1 MTHEN
6 TGRTQPQWSGD
17 ASLRRIASRFVKFT
31 QTYIQHFK
39 VARQNVSDKA
49 RAYTTGLVMKA
60 SRKNMERMEEY
71 VPDCEY
77 QSLQQFISDSPWD
90 HEALNAH
97 IASDVNALL
106 GGPENVLAIDESG
119 FAKKGRMSVGVAR
132 QWNGR
137 EGKTDNCQVGVY
149 AALSDGVHAS
159 VVDFRLYLPGEWTED
174 KERCL
179 KAKVPEEKCGFK
191 TKPELAVEMVETA
204 LANGLLFGWVAMDA
218 FYGQVPSCVRD
229 IDRFGLNFVADVH
242 CNQIVYT
249 QDPRPYLPR
258 RKNRQGRKPTRLQVR
273 TEGIRVD
280 DLYKEEPHAPWH
292 TIRVREG
299 TKGTVFARAR
309 RRRVWLWDGEEKTA
323 RNWWLVFISDPLTGE
338 LKYVISNAKASVT
351 LTTLVQKHATRF
363 WIERAFQDGK
373 TSVGMADYQARGWI
387 AWHHH
392 MSLVM
397 LALLFLL
404 KERLLH
410 QQDVALLSC
419 QDIVELL
426 NHFLSRTDATEQ
438 AVLANLKR
446 RHLTRQRDIDSAY
459 RKQQNQRTNDE

>member
-1 MTHEN
+1 MAHAN
-6 TGRTQPQWSGD
+6 KGRTQPQWSGD
-17 ASLRRIASRFVKFT
+17 ASLRRIASRFMKFT
-31 QTYIQHFK
+31 QTYSHHFN
-39 VARQNVSDKA
+39 VAHQNVSDKA
-49 RAYTTGLVMKA
+49 RAYTTGLVAKA

-71 VPDCEY
+71 VEDCEY
-77 QSLQQFISDSPWD
+77 QSLQQFLSDSPWD
-90 HEALNAH
+90 HEALNEH
-97 IASDVNALL
+97 IACDAHDLL
-106 GGPENVLAIDESG
+106 GGPESVLAIDESG
-119 FAKKGRMSVGVAR
+119 FAKKGKMSVGVAR

-159 VVDFRLYLPGEWTED
+159 IVDFRLYLPKEWTED

-179 KAKVPEEKCGFK
+179 KAKIPEEKCKFK

-204 LANGLLFGWVAMDA
+204 QTNGLLFGWVAMDA
-218 FYGQVPSCVRD
+218 FYGQVPECVRN
-229 IDRFGLNFVADVH
+229 IDRYGLNFVADVH
-242 CNQIVYT
+242 RNQIVYT
-249 QDPRPYLPR
+249 EDPRPYLPR
-258 RKNRQGRKPTRLQVR
+258 RKNRQGRKPTRLRAR
-273 TEGIRVD
+273 TEGVRVD
-280 DLYKEEPHAPWH
+280 DLYKEEESAPWH

-299 TKGTVFARAR
+299 TKGMVFVQAR
-309 RRRVWLWDGEEKTA
+309 RRRVWLWDGEEQTA
-323 RNWWLVFISDPLTGE
+323 RNWWLVVIRDSLTGE
-338 LKYVISNAKASVT
+338 IEWFISNAKASVT

-363 WIERAFQDGK
+363 WIERVFQDGK

-426 NHFLSRTDATEQ
+426 NYYLPRTDLTEE

-446 RHLTRQRDIDSAY
+446 RHRTRQRDIDSAY
-459 RKQQNQRTNDE
+459 RRQQNQGTNNE

>member
-1 MTHEN
+1 MAQANKERTHPQ
-6 TGRTQPQWSGD
+6 GRGD
-17 ASLRRIASRFVKFT
+17 ASLRRLASRFVKFT
-31 QTYIQHFK
+31 QTYSHHFK
-39 VARQNVSDKA
+39 VACQNVSDKA

-71 VPDCEY
+71 VQDCEY

-97 IASDVNALL
+97 IAGDVNELL
-106 GGPENVLAIDESG
+106 GGPENVLALDESG
-119 FAKKGRMSVGVAR
+119 FTKKGKRSVGVAR

-137 EGKTDNCQVGVY
+137 LGKTDNCQVGVY
-149 AALSDGVHAS
+149 AALSDGVQAS
-159 VVDFRLYLPGEWTED
+159 IVDFRLYLPREWTED
-174 KERCL
+174 KQRCL
-179 KAKVPEEKCGFK
+179 NAKIPEEQCGFK
-191 TKPELAVEMVETA
+191 TKPQLALEMVEA
-204 LANGLLFGWVAMDA
+204 AQANGLSFGWVAMDA
-218 FYGQVPSCVRD
+218 FYGQVPECVRD
-229 IDRFGLNFVADVH
+229 IDRSGLNFVADVH
-242 CNQIVYT
+242 RDQMVYT
-249 QDPRPYLPR
+249 EDPRPYLPR
-258 RKNRQGRKPTRLQVR
+258 RKNRQGRKPTRLRAR

-280 DLYKEEPHAPWH
+280 ELFKEEPRASWH

-309 RRRVWLWDGEEKTA
+309 RRRVWLWDGEETTA
-323 RNWWLVFISDPLTGE
+323 RNWWLVFLNDPLTGE
-338 LKYVISNAKASVT
+338 LKYFISNAKAAVT

-373 TSVGMADYQARGWI
+373 TSVGMADYQTRGWI

-459 RKQQNQRTNDE
+459 RKQHKQLINEE

>member
-1 MTHEN
+1 MTHAN
-6 TGRTQPQWSGD
+6 KGRTQPQWSGD
-17 ASLRRIASRFVKFT
+17 ASLRCIASRFVKFT
-31 QTYIQHFK
+31 QTYNHHFK
-39 VARQNVSDKA
+39 VAYQNVSDKA
-49 RAYTTGLVMKA
+49 RAYTTGLVVKA

-71 VPDCEY
+71 VEDCEY

-90 HEALNAH
+90 HEALNEHVAC
-97 IASDVNALL
+97 DVNDLL
-106 GGPENVLAIDESG
+106 GGPESVLAIDESG
-119 FAKKGRMSVGVAR
+119 FSKKGKMSVGVAR

-159 VVDFRLYLPGEWTED
+159 IVDFRLYLPKEWTED
-174 KERCL
+174 QERCL

-191 TKPELAVEMVETA
+191 TKPELATEMVA
-204 LANGLLFGWVAMDA
+204 AAQANGLSFGWAAMDA
-218 FYGQVPSCVRD
+218 FYGQVPECVRN
-229 IDRFGLNFVADVH
+229 IDRYGLNFVADVH
-242 CNQIVYT
+242 RNQIVYT
-249 QDPRPYLPR
+249 EDPRPYLPR
-258 RKNRQGRKPTRLQVR
+258 RKNRQGRKPTRRRAR
-273 TEGIRVD
+273 TEGVRVD
-280 DLYKEEPHAPWH
+280 DLYKEEESAPWH

-299 TKGTVFARAR
+299 TKGTVFVRAR

-323 RNWWLVFISDPLTGE
+323 RNWWLVVIRDPLTGE
-338 LKYVISNAKASVT
+338 IKWFISNAKASVT

-373 TSVGMADYQARGWI
+373 TSVGMADYQARGRI

-404 KERLLH
+404 RERLLQ

-426 NHFLSRTDATEQ
+426 NYYLPRTDLTEE
-438 AVLANLKR
+438 AVLGNIKR
-446 RHLTRQRDIDSAY
+446 RHRTRQRDIDSAY
-459 RKQQNQRTNDE
+459 RRQQNKGTNNE

>member
-1 MTHEN
+1 MAHADK
-6 TGRTQPQWSGD
+6 GTQPEWSGN
-17 ASLRRIASRFVKFT
+17 ASLRRIASRFVTFT
-31 QTYIQHFK
+31 QTYSHHFN
-39 VARQNVSDKA
+39 VARQNVSAKA

-71 VPDCEY
+71 VEDCEY

-90 HEALNAH
+90 HKMLNEH
-97 IASDVNALL
+97 IASDVNDLL
-106 GGPENVLAIDESG
+106 GGPESVLAIDESG
-119 FAKKGRMSVGVAR
+119 FAKKGNMSVGVAR

-159 VVDFRLYLPGEWTED
+159 VVDFRLYLPKEWTQD

-191 TKPELAVEMVETA
+191 TKPELATEMIGA
-204 LANGLLFGWVAMDA
+204 AQSNGLSFGWVAMDA
-218 FYGQVPSCVRD
+218 FYGQVPECVMD
-229 IDRFGLNFVADVH
+229 IDRYGLNFVADVH

-249 QDPRPYLPR
+249 EDPRPYLPR
-258 RKNRQGRKPTRLQVR
+258 RKNRQGRKPTRLRAR

-280 DLYKEEPHAPWH
+280 ELYKEEALARWH

-299 TKGTVFARAR
+299 TKGTVFVQAR
-309 RRRVWLWDGEEKTA
+309 RRRVWLWDGKEKTA
-323 RNWWLVFISDPLTGE
+323 RNWWLVVIRDSLTGE
-338 LKYVISNAKASVT
+338 IKWFISNAKASVT

-363 WIERAFQDGK
+363 WIERVFQDGK

-404 KERLLH
+404 KERLRH

-419 QDIVELL
+419 QDIVGLL
-426 NHFLSRTDATEQ
+426 NYYLPRTDATEE

-446 RHLTRQRDIDSAY
+446 RHRTRQRDIDSAY
-459 RKQQNQRTNDE
+459 RRQQNQGVGD

>member
-1 MTHEN
+1 MAHAN
-6 TGRTQPQWSGD
+6 KGRTQPQGSGD
-17 ASLRRIASRFVKFT
+17 ASLRRISSRFMKFT
-31 QTYIQHFK
+31 QTYSQHFN
-39 VARQNVSDKA
+39 VAYQNVADNA

-71 VPDCEY
+71 VQDCEY

-97 IASDVNALL
+97 IANDVNELL
-106 GGPENVLAIDESG
+106 GGPESVLALDESG
-119 FAKKGRMSVGVAR
+119 FAKKGKRSVGVAR

-149 AALSDGVHAS
+149 AALSDGVQAS
-159 VVDFRLYLPGEWTED
+159 VVDFRLYLPREWTED

-179 KAKVPEEKCGFK
+179 KAKIPEEECGFK
-191 TKPELAVEMVETA
+191 TKPKLAIEMVGA
-204 LANGLLFGWVAMDA
+204 AQANGLSFGWVAMDA
-218 FYGQVPSCVRD
+218 FYGQVPECVRD
-229 IDRFGLNFVADVH
+229 IDRYGLNLVADVH
-242 CNQIVYT
+242 RNQIVYT
-249 QDPRPYLPR
+249 ENPRPYLPR
-258 RKNRQGRKPTRLQVR
+258 RKNRQARKPTRLRAR

-280 DLYKEEPHAPWH
+280 DLYKEEALASWH

-299 TKGTVFARAR
+299 TKGTVFLRAR
-309 RRRVWLWDGEEKTA
+309 RRRVWLWDGEERTA

-338 LKYVISNAKASVT
+338 LKYFISNAEASVT

-373 TSVGMADYQARGWI
+373 TSVGMADYQTRGWI

-392 MSLVM
+392 MALVM

-404 KERLLH
+404 RERLLH

-419 QDIVELL
+419 QDLVELL
-426 NHFLSRTDATEQ
+426 NYYLPRTDLTEES
-438 AVLANLKR
+438 VLANLKR

-459 RKQQNQRTNDE
+459 RKQQKQRANDE

>member
-1 MTHEN
+1 MAHANKE
-6 TGRTQPQWSGD
+6 RTQPHGSGD
-17 ASLRRIASRFVKFT
+17 ASLRCIASRFVTFT
-31 QTYIQHFK
+31 QTYNHHFR
-39 VARQNVSDKA
+39 VACQNVSDKA
-49 RAYTTGLVMKA
+49 RVYTTGLVVKA

-71 VPDCEY
+71 VEDCEY
-77 QSLQQFISDSPWD
+77 QSLQQFLSDSPWD
-90 HEALNAH
+90 HEALNEH
-97 IASDVNALL
+97 VASDVNDLL
-106 GGPENVLAIDESG
+106 GGPESVLAIDESG
-119 FAKKGRMSVGVAR
+119 FSKKGKMSVGVAR

-149 AALSDGVHAS
+149 AALSDGVYAS
-159 VVDFRLYLPGEWTED
+159 IVDFRLYLPVEWTED

-191 TKPELAVEMVETA
+191 TKPELATEMIAATQS
-204 LANGLLFGWVAMDA
+204 NGLSFGWVAMDA
-218 FYGQVPSCVRD
+218 FYGQVPECVRD
-229 IDRFGLNFVADVH
+229 IERYGLNFVADVH
-242 CNQIVYT
+242 RNQIVYT
-249 QDPRPYLPR
+249 EDPRPYLPR
-258 RKNRQGRKPTRLQVR
+258 RKNRQGRKPTRLRAR

-280 DLYKEEPHAPWH
+280 DLYKEEESVPWH
-292 TIRVREG
+292 TVRVREG
-299 TKGTVFARAR
+299 TKGMVFVQAR

-323 RNWWLVFISDPLTGE
+323 RNWWLVVIRDSLTGE
-338 LKYVISNAKASVT
+338 IKWFISNAKASVT

-363 WIERAFQDGK
+363 WIERVFQDGK

-426 NHFLSRTDATEQ
+426 NHYLPRTDLTEE

-446 RHLTRQRDIDSAY
+446 RHRTRQRDIDSAY
-459 RKQQNQRTNDE
+459 RRQQNQGDNNQ

>member
-1 MTHEN
+1 MAHANKEI
-6 TGRTQPQWSGD
+6 TQPQWSGEQ
-17 ASLRRIASRFVKFT
+17 SLRRIASRFVKFT
-31 QTYIQHFK
+31 QTYSHHFR
-39 VARQNVSDKA
+39 VASQNVSDKA

-60 SRKNMERMEEY
+60 ARKNMERMEEY
-71 VPDCEY
+71 VQDCEY
-77 QSLQQFISDSPWD
+77 QSLQQFISDSPWN
-90 HEALNAH
+90 HETLNAH
-97 IASDVNALL
+97 IANDVNELL
-106 GGPENVLAIDESG
+106 GGSENVLAFDESG
-119 FAKKGRMSVGVAR
+119 FTKKGKMSVGVAR

-137 EGKTDNCQVGVY
+137 LGKTDNCQVGVF
-149 AALSDGVHAS
+149 AALSDGVHSA
-159 VVDFRLYLPGEWTED
+159 VVDFRLYLPRIWTED
-174 KERCL
+174 KDRCL
-179 KAKVPEEKCGFK
+179 KAKIPEEKCGFK
-191 TKPELAVEMVETA
+191 TKPQLALEMVVA
-204 LANGLLFGWVAMDA
+204 AQANGLSFDWVAMDA
-218 FYGQVPSCVRD
+218 LYGQVPECVRE
-229 IDRFGLNFVADVH
+229 IDRYGLNFVADVH
-242 CNQIVYT
+242 RDQIVYT
-249 QDPRPYLPR
+249 EDPRPYLPR
-258 RKNRQGRKPTRLQVR
+258 RKDRQGRKPTRLRAR

-280 DLYKEEPHAPWH
+280 DLYKEDPLASWH

-299 TKGTVFARAR
+299 TKGTVFVRSR

-323 RNWWLVFISDPLTGE
+323 RNWWLVFIIDPLTAE
-338 LKYVISNAKASVT
+338 LKHFISNAKASVT

-373 TSVGMADYQARGWI
+373 TSVGMSDYQARGWI

-426 NHFLSRTDATEQ
+426 NHFLFRTDTTEQ

-446 RHLTRQRDIDSAY
+446 RHLARQRDIDSAY
-459 RKQQNQRTNDE
+459 RRQQNQHTNDE

>member
-1 MTHEN
+1 MAHAN
-6 TGRTQPQWSGD
+6 TERTQPQWSGD

-31 QTYIQHFK
+31 QTYAQHFK

-71 VPDCEY
+71 VQDCEY
-77 QSLQQFISDSPWD
+77 QSLQQFISDSPWG

-97 IASDVNALL
+97 IASDVNELL

-119 FAKKGRMSVGVAR
+119 FAKKGKMSVGVAR

-159 VVDFRLYLPGEWTED
+159 VVDFRLYLPREWTDD

-179 KAKVPEEKCGFK
+179 KAKIPEEKCGFK

-204 LANGLLFGWVAMDA
+204 LTNGLSFGWVAMDA
-218 FYGQVPSCVRD
+218 FYGQVPTCVRN
-229 IDRFGLNFVADVH
+229 IDRLELNFVADVH
-242 CNQIVYT
+242 RDQIVYT
-249 QDPRPYLPR
+249 EDPRPYLPR
-258 RKNRQGRKPTRLQVR
+258 RKHRQGRKPTRLRAR

-280 DLYKEEPHAPWH
+280 DLCKEKPRAPWH

-299 TKGTVFARAR
+299 TKGTVFVRAR
-309 RRRVWLWDGEEKTA
+309 RRRVWLWDGEETTA

-426 NHFLSRTDATEQ
+426 NHFLCRTDATEQ

-446 RHLTRQRDIDSAY
+446 RHRARQRDIDFAY

>member
-1 MTHEN
+1 MSHAN
-6 TGRTQPQWSGD
+6 KARTQPQWSGD
-17 ASLRRIASRFVKFT
+17 ASLRRVASRFVTFT
-31 QTYIQHFK
+31 QTYSQHFK
-39 VARQNVSDKA
+39 VASQNVSDKA

-71 VPDCEY
+71 VQDCEY
-77 QSLQQFISDSPWD
+77 QSLQQFISDSPWG

-97 IASDVNALL
+97 IANDVNELL
-106 GGPENVLAIDESG
+106 GGPDNVLALDESG
-119 FAKKGRMSVGVAR
+119 FTKKGKMSVGVAR

-137 EGKTDNCQVGVY
+137 LGKTDNCQVGVF
-149 AALSDGVHAS
+149 AALSDGVHSS
-159 VVDFRLYLPGEWTED
+159 VVDFRLYLPRIWTED
-174 KERCL
+174 KDRCL
-179 KAKVPEEKCGFK
+179 KAKIPEEKCGFK
-191 TKPELAVEMVETA
+191 TKPQLALEMVRA
-204 LANGLLFGWVAMDA
+204 AQANGLSFDWVAIDA
-218 FYGQVPSCVRD
+218 FYGQVPGFVRE
-229 IDRFGLNFVADVH
+229 IDRYGLNFVADVH
-242 CNQIVYT
+242 RDQIVYT
-249 QDPRPYLPR
+249 EDPRPYLPR
-258 RKNRQGRKPTRLQVR
+258 RKDRQGRKPTRLRAR
-273 TEGIRVD
+273 TEGVRVD
-280 DLYKEEPHAPWH
+280 DLYKEEPLASWH
-292 TIRVREG
+292 NIRVREG
-299 TKGTVFARAR
+299 TKGTVFVRSR

-323 RNWWLVFISDPLTGE
+323 RNWWLVFIIDPLTGE
-338 LKYVISNAKASVT
+338 LKHFISNAKASVT
-351 LTTLVQKHATRF
+351 LTKLVQKHATRF

-397 LALLFLL
+397 LAMLFLL

-426 NHFLSRTDATEQ
+426 NHFLFRTDTTEQ

-459 RKQQNQRTNDE
+459 RRQQNQRTNDK

>member
-1 MTHEN
+1 MAHAN
-6 TGRTQPQWSGD
+6 KGTQPQWSGD

-31 QTYIQHFK
+31 QTYSHHFN
-39 VARQNVSDKA
+39 VACQNVSDKA

-71 VPDCEY
+71 VEDCEY
-77 QSLQQFISDSPWD
+77 QSIQQFLSDSPWD
-90 HEALNAH
+90 HEGLNVH
-97 IASDVNALL
+97 IACDVNDLL
-106 GGPENVLAIDESG
+106 GSHESVLAIDESG
-119 FAKKGRMSVGVAR
+119 FAKKGKMSVGVAR

-137 EGKTDNCQVGVY
+137 EGKTNNCQVGVY

-159 VVDFRLYLPGEWTED
+159 VVDVRLYLPKEWTQD
-174 KERCL
+174 KKRCL
-179 KAKVPEEKCGFK
+179 NAKIPDEKREFK
-191 TKPELAVEMVETA
+191 TKPELAMEMVGA
-204 LANGLLFGWVAMDA
+204 AQANGLLFDWVAMDA
-218 FYGQVPSCVRD
+218 CYGQVPECVRD
-229 IDRFGLNFVADVH
+229 IDRYGLNFVADVH

-249 QDPRPYLPR
+249 EDPRPYLPR
-258 RKNRQGRKPTRLQVR
+258 RKNRQGRKPTRLRAR

-280 DLYKEEPHAPWH
+280 ELYREEVLARWH
-292 TIRVREG
+292 TIQVREG
-299 TKGTVFARAR
+299 TKGTVFVRAR
-309 RRRVWLWDGEEKTA
+309 RRRVWLWDGEEKIA

-338 LKYVISNAKASVT
+338 LKYFISNAKASVT
-351 LTTLVQKHATRF
+351 LTKLVQKHATRF

-373 TSVGMADYQARGWI
+373 TSVGMADYQARGWR

-426 NHFLSRTDATEQ
+426 NHYLPRTDLTEK

-446 RHLTRQRDIDSAY
+446 RHRTRQRDIDSAY
-459 RKQQNQRTNDE
+459 RKQQNNGVNNK